1 MSSFGEYILRRRKEF
16 GLSQDELAAKVGVT
30 KGTISRWEQGI
41 ATPYKK
47 QMDKIE
53 AALNT
58 KGDGVWNKLRLSLYA
73 LFDEEEDSTQ
83 DLQQTINTLS
93 EPSPNYLAERRN
105 LKAANTPVMV
115 PLVPVTAQA
124 GYTKRYAN
132 TDFISSLEYYPI
144 VPGIDPHGAIWRYF
158 QIEGE
163 SMKDFLNSGDY
174 VLSSQIQRD
183 DWPDLKDAL
192 VYVIVTDEL
201 VTIKRVIKRPEKDDL
216 VLIPDNDNFE
226 QVAVKMD
233 DVKEIWKYRRHIGW
247 NASTPKKLEIKI

>member
-1 MSSFGEYILRRRKEF
+1 MKNKSEILDRIKNS
-16 GLSQDELAAKVGVT
+16 GLSYLKLS
-30 KGTISRWEQGI
+30 KGTGIDNSTIGKWFKDGSNPDIGLLLIIDQYLDSIQSDDPEQF
-41 ATPYKK
+41 T
-47 QMDKIE
+47 
-53 AALNT
+53 
-58 KGDGVWNKLRLSLYA
+58 V
-73 LFDEEEDSTQ
+73 
-83 DLQQTINTLS
+83 S
-93 EPSPNYLAERRN
+93 EPSPNYLTERRN

-201 VTIKRVIKRPEKDDL
+201 VTIKRVIKRPEKNDL
-216 VLIPDNDNFE
+216 VLIPDNDSFE

-233 DVKEIWKYRRHIGW
+233 DVKEIWKYRRHIG
-247 NASTPKKLEIKI
+247 